1 MCVLQGCRLMFRL
14 VCMLVFSFPSPSFF
28 GQYAC
33 NMCTNNAFQH
43 GEIDG
48 DVGCVLE
55 RNRNTIFL
63 QGHGLLSAS

>member
-1 MCVLQGCRLMFRL
+1 
-14 VCMLVFSFPSPSFF
+14 MLVFFFFFFFFF